1 MREEHHDLAASV
13 QEALE
18 IAIAGILP
26 PLMREYGTSDFCFA
40 GGVALNCTA
49 NARMIRD
56 LDIRSHIH
64 PAAGD
69 AGGALGAALQ
79 SMMRSRENEPTQ
91 RYPLGAYLGVDYPEP
106 VIKATL
112 SLNNIPF
119 RECADIADV

>member
-1 MREEHHDLAASV
+1 HLGVMPRRPDEPVREEHHDLAASV

-56 LDIRSHIH
+56 LGINSHIH

-79 SMMRSRENEPTQ
+79 SIMHSKENQPTR
-91 RYPLGAYLGVDYPEP
+91 RYRLDPYLGRAYL
-106 VIKATL
+106 K
-112 SLNNIPF
+112 
-119 RECADIADV
+119 